1 MQKRDYKRLIS
12 ITPDGKRT
20 VVSFVLLVIFLIV
33 MWIVQPGIMNFS
45 RIVTITNGQLCL
57 LLAGIGQTFVL
68 LVGGIDLS
76 IGGII
81 CLSNSIA
88 ALYMPDSIPGMILM
102 SILILG
108 LGTGIGLFNGFIIT
122 RFNVQPFVVTFTVNY
137 VLLGISLLILPID
150 GGTPP
155 SRYVSALLYEL
166 GPVSVSMIIVVL
178 IIIGWIFI
186 RRTRFVRNIYVV
198 GCNAKAGFL
207 NGINVSRI
215 KILTFAISGG
225 LAALAGLW
233 RTAQLASGSP
243 DAGDA
248 MTMPSITISV
258 IGGTSMSGGIGG
270 VVGTVVGAYILR
282 LIQDLLTFMGAKSFW
297 STVFQGVFLVVTVG
311 VCSVIDMRKGG
322 KKRHG

>member
-1 MQKRDYKRLIS
+1 MRKRDYKRFIH

-20 VVSFVLLVIFLIV
+20 VVSFILLVLFLVV
-33 MWIVQPGIMNFS
+33 MYIVQPEIMKFS
-45 RIVTITNGQLCL
+45 RIATITNGQLCL

-68 LVGGIDLS
+68 LAGGIDLS
-76 IGGII
+76 IGGVI
-81 CLSNSIA
+81 CLSNSVA

-102 SILILG
+102 SILIVA
-108 LGTGIGLFNGFIIT
+108 LGTGIGFFNGYIIT

-150 GGTPP
+150 GGNPP
-155 SRYVSALLYEL
+155 SRYVSALLHNF
-166 GPVSVSMIIVVL
+166 GQVSVSMIIVVL
-178 IIIGWIFI
+178 IVICWILI
-186 RRTRFVRNIYVV
+186 RRTRFVRNVYVV
-198 GCNAKAGFL
+198 GCNEKAGFL
-207 NGINVSRI
+207 NGIRVSQV
-215 KILTFAISGG
+215 KMLTFAISGG

-258 IGGTSMSGGIGG
+258 IGGTSMAGGMGGAIG
-270 VVGTVVGAYILR
+270 TIAGAYILR

-322 KKRHG
+322 KKNG